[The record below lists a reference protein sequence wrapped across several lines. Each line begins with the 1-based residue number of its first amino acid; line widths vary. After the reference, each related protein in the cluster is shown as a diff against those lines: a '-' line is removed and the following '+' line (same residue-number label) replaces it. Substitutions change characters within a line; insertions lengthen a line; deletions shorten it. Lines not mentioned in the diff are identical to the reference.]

1 MTSGMR
7 VLVIDDDTSLLR
19 LLSIRL
25 AAEGYEVETAAAG
38 KAGLAQVQTFQPG
51 VVIVDLRMDDMDGM
65 TVFRHIHTD
74 NPSLPVIVLTAHGS
88 IPHAIEATREGAF
101 GYLTKPFDSKLLL
114 REVAAALRVTV
125 TAGEEGGGPW
135 RRLITRSSRM
145 HEVLSQAERVA
156 RSDASVLIQSES
168 GTGKELL
175 ARLIH
180 EGSPRAE
187 APFMALNCSA
197 VPESLLESELFG
209 HSKVAFTGAS
219 RDHPGLF
226 QSASGGTVFLDEV
239 GDMPIGFQA
248 KLLRVLQE
256 KEVRPVGATRSV
268 KVDVRVIAATHQN
281 LLEAV
286 AERRFREDLYY
297 RLNVVELELP
307 PLRERPEDIPLL
319 AAHFLQEVA
328 GDADGEERGRQFSPD
343 AMDQLVRA
351 PWPGN
356 VRQLR
361 NVVEHCSVLSHTTII
376 PAALVARALREQPGQ
391 VESFAEARERFERDY
406 LLQVLQITE
415 GNVTQA
421 AHLAKRNRTEFYKL
435 LRRHHLD
442 PEHFRPSSHAQ
453 G

>member
-1 MTSGMR
+1 MKSAMR
-7 VLVIDDDTSLLR
+7 VLIVDDDTSLLK
-19 LLSIRL
+19 LLSMRL
-25 AAEGYEVETAAAG
+25 GAEGYQVATAASG
-38 KAGLAQVQTFQPG
+38 KEGLVQVQTFHPG
-51 VVIVDLRMDDMDGM
+51 VVVVDLRMDDMDGM
-65 TVFRHIHTD
+65 SVFRQIHAD

-101 GYLTKPFDSKLLL
+101 GYLTKPFDSRLLL
-114 REVAAALRVTV
+114 REIAEALRIT
-125 TAGEEGGGPW
+125 GPQEETSEKAW
-135 RRLITRSSRM
+135 RRQVVTRSTRM
-145 HEVLSQAERVA
+145 EEVLGQAEMVA
-156 RSDASVLIQSES
+156 RSDVSVLIQSES

-175 ARLIH
+175 ARMIH
-180 EGSPRAE
+180 EESPRAKH
-187 APFMALNCSA
+187 PFLAINCSA

-209 HSKVAFTGAS
+209 HSKGAFTGAT

-226 QSASGGTVFLDEV
+226 QAASGGTLFLDEV
-239 GDMPIGFQA
+239 GDMPLGFQA

-268 KVDVRVIAATHQN
+268 PIDVRIISATHQN

-286 AERRFREDLYY
+286 HERRFREDLYY
-297 RLNVVELELP
+297 RLNVVEFELP

-319 AAHFLQEVA
+319 AAHFLKQLAAESKEPTKHFA
-328 GDADGEERGRQFSPD
+328 PD
-343 AMDQLVRA
+343 ALDQLVSA

-361 NVVEHCSVLSHTTII
+361 NIVEQCSVLSRTSVI
-376 PAALVARALREQPGQ
+376 PATLVSKALREQPSE
-391 VESFAEARERFERDY
+391 VESLADARERFERDY

-421 AHLAKRNRTEFYKL
+421 AQLAKRNRTEFYKL

-442 PEHFRPSSHAQ
+442 PEQFRQTQS